1 MPADARLILA
11 ATLAVSV
18 AGGQLGHAP
27 VQEVVGAML
36 VHRNRPE
43 VVVRVDDLAD
53 ELLDVVRLAREH
65 RHGHVQRLEQR
76 AKLGRGDREVGLR
89 DRTPL
94 LQPVHRDPLE
104 ALDVELPGADLDAR
118 LGAPREDVDLLA
130 LLHLRRGERVEAPLG
145 VTEVVAERPP
155 LPARDD
161 HPASGAGAGRPWPER
176 RSTALASSTSTR

>member
-1 MPADARLILA
+1 
-11 ATLAVSV
+11 
-18 AGGQLGHAP
+18 
-27 VQEVVGAML
+27 ML

-43 VVVRVDDLAD
+43 IVVRIDDLAD
-53 ELLDVVRLAREH
+53 ELLDVVRLARE
-65 RHGHVQRLEQR
+65 RRNGHVQRLEER

-94 LQPVHRDPLE
+94 LQPVHGHLLE
-104 ALDVELPGADLDAR
+104 ALDVELPVADLDAR

-130 LLHLRRGERVEAPLG
+130 VLHLRRGERASTPLG

-161 HPASGAGAGRPWPER
+161 HPASAAGAGRPWPSGDR
-176 RSTALASSTSTR
+176 PALASSTSAR